1 LNVKF
6 YPPQAKGANDVKA
19 FFEAK
24 AGADTELPGR
34 GRGSEAARSRREA
47 ETSMT
52 TAGRWRLQARK
63 IELQE
68 QRESSVET

>member
-1 LNVKF
+1 MMFRHFSRQRRGLI
-6 YPPQAKGANDVKA
+6 QQ
-19 FFEAK
+19 
-24 AGADTELPGR
+24 LPGR